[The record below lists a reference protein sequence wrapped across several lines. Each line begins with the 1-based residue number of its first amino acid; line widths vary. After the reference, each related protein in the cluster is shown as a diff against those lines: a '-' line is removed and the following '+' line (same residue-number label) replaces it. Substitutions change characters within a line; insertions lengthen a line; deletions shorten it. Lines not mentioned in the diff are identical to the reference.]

1 MGEAFFNTK
10 TMKIAGVSVNEK
22 KLPSKDQ
29 LIESALKGKM
39 YFQLPKS
46 KAIKLINTE
55 IKASGLFKTTVKR
68 TKKSNKK
75 D

>member
-1 MGEAFFNTK
+1 
-10 TMKIAGVSVNEK
+10 MKIAGVSVNEK
-22 KLPSKDQ
+22 KLPSKEQ
-29 LIESALKGKM
+29 LIDSALKGVK

-46 KAIKLINTE
+46 KAIKLINLE